1 MLVAQL
7 CLTLCDPL
15 DCSPLGLSVH
25 GILQARILEWVAIP
39 LFRGF
44 SWPREQTCSPALQ
57 ADSYHLTYQGSQG
70 SAYFSLNIIN
80 ILAMHFLGFPGCV
93 CGKESACQCRKCKRL
108 WFNPLVRKIPWS
120 RKWQNGDPLQYFCL
134 ENPMDRGAWQATVH
148 GVEKSRT
155 RLSNWAHTHYLLQ
168 RCVDTPY

>member
-1 MLVAQL
+1 MGFSRQEYWSGLPFPSSGDFP
-7 CLTLCDPL
+7 DPGNKPVL
-15 DCSPLGLSVH
+15 LHCR
-25 GILQARILEWVAIP
+25 RIL
-39 LFRGF
+39 
-44 SWPREQTCSPALQ
+44 
-57 ADSYHLTYQGSQG
+57 YHLTYQGSQG

-80 ILAMHFLGFPGCV
+80 ILAMHFLGFAGCV

-108 WFNPLVRKIPWS
+108 WFNPLVRKIPGVG
-120 RKWQNGDPLQYFCL
+120 NGKMAIHSSIFFL
-134 ENPMDRGAWQATVH
+134 ENPMDRGAWRATVH

>member
-1 MLVAQL
+1 MGFFRQEYWSGLPFPSSEDFP
-7 CLTLCDPL
+7 DPGNKPVL
-15 DCSPLGLSVH
+15 LHCR
-25 GILQARILEWVAIP
+25 RIL
-39 LFRGF
+39 
-44 SWPREQTCSPALQ
+44 
-57 ADSYHLTYQGSQG
+57 YHLTYQGSQG

-155 RLSNWAHTHYLLQ
+155 RLSN
-168 RCVDTPY
+168 